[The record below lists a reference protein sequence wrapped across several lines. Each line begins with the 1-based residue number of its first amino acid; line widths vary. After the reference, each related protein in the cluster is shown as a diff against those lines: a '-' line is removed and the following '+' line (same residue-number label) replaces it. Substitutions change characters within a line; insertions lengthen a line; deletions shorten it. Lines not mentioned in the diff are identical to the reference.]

1 MSIED
6 KKRRAAQAA
15 LDWVRGTRILG
26 IGAGTTIDH
35 FLEALAPIKGQF
47 DGAVSSSEAT
57 TARLRQIG
65 IPALDLNTTG
75 ELEVYVDGADQ
86 ADRYLRLI
94 KGGGGALT
102 REKVVAAASRQFV
115 CLIDNGKLVD
125 HLGEAPVPVEVI
137 PMARSFVARQLI
149 KLGGRPA
156 WREAFITDNG
166 NAILDVSGLKLTDPG
181 ALEERMNSIPGI
193 VSVGIFARRPADVLL
208 VGGDDDVKTLKR

>member
-6 KKRRAAQAA
+6 RKRRAAHAA
-15 LDWVRGTRILG
+15 LEWVRGTRTLG
-26 IGAGTTIDH
+26 IGAGTTVDH

-57 TARLRQIG
+57 TTRLRQIG

-102 REKVVAAASRQFV
+102 REKVVAAASRKFV
-115 CLIDNGKLVD
+115 CLIDDDKLVD

-156 WREAFITDNG
+156 WRENFVTDNG
-166 NAILDVSGLKLTDPG
+166 NAILDVNGLKLTDPG

-208 VGGDDDVKTLKR
+208 IGGDDDVKTLKR